1 MSHIG
6 VYTQPADL
14 KGEICKV
21 SDPPIIEALVER
33 KIFLDTALKSLP
45 PPKKNKCG
53 HFQGIMLS
61 FTSLDIYRYIHML
74 LMKPLAH
81 NPNFTKPLEFVSIL
95 ASPGPVFTTVEASL
109 PPSPGIDEW
118 FLPAN
123 TIFSRHRRGL
133 VSSGSPLKTNM
144 SVPLILGDDEN
155 IWTNHW
161 FFMGHVKLSGE

>member
-1 MSHIG
+1 MLGG

-14 KGEICKV
+14 KGDNCKV

-33 KIFLDTALKSLP
+33 KIFLHTALKSLP
-45 PPKKNKCG
+45 SPKKKQMWPFLG
-53 HFQGIMLS
+53 HYALLS
-61 FTSLDIYRYIHML
+61 SLDIYIYIHIL

-95 ASPGPVFTTVEASL
+95 ASPAPVFTTVEASL
-109 PPSPGIDEW
+109 PPSPGINEW

-123 TIFSRHRRGL
+123 TIFSRHRRGS

-144 SVPLILGDDEN
+144 I
-155 IWTNHW
+155 
-161 FFMGHVKLSGE
+161 FMGHVKLSGE

>member
-1 MSHIG
+1 MLGG

-14 KGEICKV
+14 KGDNCKV
-21 SDPPIIEALVER
+21 SYSPIIEALVER

-81 NPNFTKPLEFVSIL
+81 NPNVTKPLEFVSIL
-95 ASPGPVFTTVEASL
+95 ASPGPS
-109 PPSPGIDEW
+109 PPSRRVCLHHLELMNGSCRPTPFFPGTDVGW
-118 FLPAN
+118 FQVVHP
-123 TIFSRHRRGL
+123 
-133 VSSGSPLKTNM
+133 
-144 SVPLILGDDEN
+144 
-155 IWTNHW
+155 
-161 FFMGHVKLSGE
+161 